1 MTGFT
6 FRMRFLVSLMTGL
19 VLVGAAPIVAASAAQ
34 SNSGAA
40 AVSAAGT
47 TAPAEFGAGPA
58 SATKLDGRP
67 YFTYDAS
74 PGGILEDHIAIEN
87 FSTRPLKV
95 NVYTVDAQSGPNG
108 DFVYA
113 TESGARQQVGAWLS
127 LGSRSLVQITV
138 PGRTTIIEPFRL
150 KVPVNASPGDHAGAV
165 IVSINGLVQGKNQK
179 LKLEQRIATRV
190 IIRVSGPLHPRL
202 SIENLHASYSGSL
215 NPFASG
221 VVTVTYT
228 VRNTGNALLGA
239 TQQVRVHGLFGSSR
253 HAANLKLVP
262 LLLPGGSYQVKTR
275 LPGVLPE
282 VWVTASVRLSP
293 QGLRGDVNPGI
304 HVATASVTVLTMP
317 WILLAIVIAL
327 LVLIIVRNWR
337 RLVRAPKP
345 DRTGVKQTPQG
356 VKS

>member
-1 MTGFT
+1 
-6 FRMRFLVSLMTGL
+6 MRFVLSLMAGL
-19 VLVGAAPIVAASAAQ
+19 ILVGAVPVAAAEAAPTVRSAP
-34 SNSGAA
+34 S
-40 AVSAAGT
+40 AVVAGKPG
-47 TAPAEFGAGPA
+47 PAKFGAGPA
-58 SATKLDGRP
+58 SAAKLDGRP

-87 FSTRPLKV
+87 FATKPLKL
-95 NVYTVDAQSGPNG
+95 NVYTVDARSGPNG

-113 TESGARQQVGAWLS
+113 TESGARKQVGAWLS
-127 LGSRSLVQITV
+127 LGSRNLIQLTV

-150 KVPVNASPGDHAGAV
+150 KVPANASPGDHAGAV

-215 NPFASG
+215 DPFASG

-253 HAANLKLVP
+253 HAANLKSVP

-282 VWVTASVRLSP
+282 VWVTASVRLGP

-345 DRTGVKQTPQG
+345 DRTDAKKTPQG